1 MKRPDFALDGL
12 APVPTVPGYLERE
25 SAGAGLT
32 RQFGPLRGETIVL
45 TSFIKAFTQRRA
57 DHRCSE
63 AVRHAGIREHVAHG
77 FTLIELLIVVAIIS
91 ILASIAVPN
100 FLEAQTRAR
109 VAAMRNDMRVL
120 ATGLES
126 YRVDSNAYPPRSV
139 FPDSKVL
146 SRAADATERVREL
159 GRITSPIAYLT
170 SIPRDLFETVLAPP
184 NNRIDYW
191 PYTVSDPVLANVPTL
206 LEGIRSRGGEWALMS
221 VGPDGTVGFNRGGT
235 SATIW
240 GHFPP
245 TYDPF
250 VLTYRNE
257 YDPSN
262 GTISGGNLYRFQSG
276 RDGTEVYSFN

>member
-1 MKRPDFALDGL
+1 M
-12 APVPTVPGYLERE
+12 TI
-25 SAGAGLT
+25 
-32 RQFGPLRGETIVL
+32 GPLRGETNVL
-45 TSFIKAFTQRRA
+45 TDLIRAFLECRAPARRRPIPGAQADLPCRQRMARDA
-57 DHRCSE
+57 
-63 AVRHAGIREHVAHG
+63 AAIQQG

-126 YRVDSNAYPPRSV
+126 YRVDRNSYPSRTTYPTGS
-139 FPDSKVL
+139 VL
-146 SRAADATERVREL
+146 SRAADSNIRAYEM
-159 GRITSPIAYLT
+159 GQITSPIAYLT
-170 SIPRDLFETVLAPP
+170 SLPRDLFETGLAPP

-191 PYTVSDPVLANVPTL
+191 PYSISEPLFASIPVILN
-206 LEGIRSRGGEWALMS
+206 GIRSRGGEWTLMS
-221 VGPDGTVGFNRGGT
+221 VGPDGTVGFSPG
-235 SATIW
+235 AMW

-245 TYDPF
+245 TPTQF
-250 VLTYRNE
+250 GMSYRDE

-276 RDGTEVYSFN
+276 RDGTEVYQGQ